1 MLRKKISK
9 LMALVMTLT
18 SAVSAVPAAEA
29 KEGFVADGYEIID
42 AAYGNGTYVVM
53 AKNQAVKDSNN
64 NYTQQAKIYTSTDKK
79 HWTETYS
86 ADKAYKYGVPDSK
99 QNLLYWEEQN
109 VFVAGVDSSVI
120 VSENGIS
127 WNKNDVLS
135 SGFSYPQL
143 DERDGVLT
151 MVSANHGNVRFA
163 TSLTEA
169 TEPVSIAG
177 KDQQFGSIGAGPVVD
192 GTPSYFAMNSYQYF
206 RSTLPDCTGNWSGNR
221 GSNTKDAKY
230 APSYNGWVLMYTS
243 KNTLETLNYKADM
256 AVANVLVDGA
266 AITSKIT
273 AIGTSESVITI
284 GTDDGSVYYMAAPK
298 KRPSGNTNWT
308 KAAPTTGT
316 DAITEKVTDFVSID
330 ENTFFVTTATGVY
343 TLNKNGD
350 TWTYSDCLKYTDIES
365 AKVSASSF
373 NGIKLLAG
381 AYSPDL
387 GIYAAIGNDQNSR
400 SHIFYSED
408 GINWTMTAATTFGA
422 STSAKKIAV
431 WWPAQKCFVISNA
444 VSQGTGA
451 AWVSTDGKSW
461 SHRLMQLGDNGDLQI
476 LGDYLYSANYSS
488 MRTLKRY
495 SNLTDTPTKIFYSP
509 NNIAY
514 NMNTIALSDDETPYV
529 FAGGTSG
536 GMYVVSPTSEN
547 DDVGKT
553 EKFLIDNQGPNS
565 KMIDAHWNKTI
576 NKFVA
581 VNPLQKNI
589 YLFSKDKTWESVL
602 PNADAGTLVAV
613 ETNGS
618 SYLTGDVNGNLFFTN
633 GTDLSTAKAKKFSK
647 VDCLGATA
655 NTMPV
660 TNIFAGADGKY
671 IVTVSDG
678 TTSDVL
684 IVNSDGSGYVKASEE
699 SRITSI
705 KGGDE
710 FTVSVKVAN
719 YGETAQTVRLIA
731 AIYDKSGTKL
741 LQVVSDDKTMTLNST
756 QYLELPV
763 TANEDIPEDATLKV
777 FIWNS
782 LGAMVPLTNGDNF
795 F

>member
-53 AKNQAVKDSNN
+53 AKNLGVDK
-64 NYTQQAKIYTSTDKK
+64 THPTKIYTSTDKK
-79 HWTETYS
+79 HWTETQS
-86 ADKAYKYGVPDSK
+86 AANGYRWGSPNSK
-99 QNLLYWEEQN
+99 QNVLYWQQQN
-109 VFVAGVDSSVI
+109 VFVASVGNTVYTSS
-120 VSENGIS
+120 NGIS
-127 WNKNDVLS
+127 WNENADLKTGYAMIDEKDGTLVLIDS
-135 SGFSYPQL
+135 NGGSTRAALSLSEIGEKTDPLAFYPTVMAAG
-143 DERDGVLT
+143 DTTDGVT
-151 MVSANHGNVRFA
+151 GYFM
-163 TSLTEA
+163 
-169 TEPVSIAG
+169 AG
-177 KDQQFGSIGAGPVVD
+177 KWQNYRRMKNLEQGITSFTFGD
-192 GTPSYFAMNSYQYF
+192 GDAV
-206 RSTLPDCTGNWSGNR
+206 
-221 GSNTKDAKY
+221 DAKY
-230 APSYNGWVLMYTS
+230 VKSMDGWIVLTASKTITNIANTETAGFKRFSVTINGEAPEYNFSALGVNNDTVFVGDTNGGIYT
-243 KNTLETLNYKADM
+243 
-256 AVANVLVDGA
+256 
-266 AITSKIT
+266 
-273 AIGTSESVITI
+273 
-284 GTDDGSVYYMAAPK
+284 MAAPE
-298 KRPSGNTNWT
+298 SATSET
-308 KAAPTTGT
+308 QTLIEVAPTAGT

-350 TWTYSDCLKYTDIES
+350 AWTYSDCLKYTDIED
-365 AKVSASSF
+365 AKVSGSAF
-373 NGIKLLAG
+373 NGITLLAG

-400 SHIFYSED
+400 SHIFYSEN
-408 GINWTMTAATTFGA
+408 GINWTMTGATTFGA
-422 STSAKKIAV
+422 STSAKNIAV

-444 VSQGTGA
+444 VKEGTGA

-461 SHRLMQLGDNGDLQI
+461 SHRLMKLGDNGDLQI
-476 LGDYLYSANYSS
+476 LGDYLYSANKDSA
-488 MRTLKRY
+488 RVIKRY
-495 SNLTDTPTKIFYSP
+495 ANLTDEPTKIFYSP
-509 NNIAY
+509 KNVSY
-514 NMNTIALSDDETPYV
+514 DMNTIALSDDETPYV
-529 FAGGTSG
+529 LAGKTYGVT
-536 GMYVVSPTSEN
+536 YVAPTSEA
-547 DDVGKT
+547 DDVTATTTFQIGGGAA
-553 EKFLIDNQGPNS
+553 QS
-565 KMIDAHWNKTI
+565 KINDAHWNKTI

-581 VNPLQKNI
+581 VNPVQKNI
-589 YLFSKDKTWESVL
+589 YLISKDKNVEAVL

-633 GTDLSTAKAKKFSK
+633 GTDLSKEKKFSK
-647 VDCLGATA
+647 VDCLGAVA

-705 KGGDE
+705 KGGDN

-763 TANEDIPEDATLKV
+763 TANGDIPEDATLKV

>member
-1 MLRKKISK
+1 M
-9 LMALVMTLT
+9 
-18 SAVSAVPAAEA
+18 
-29 KEGFVADGYEIID
+29 
-42 AAYGNGTYVVM
+42 
-53 AKNQAVKDSNN
+53 
-64 NYTQQAKIYTSTDKK
+64 
-79 HWTETYS
+79 
-86 ADKAYKYGVPDSK
+86 
-99 QNLLYWEEQN
+99 
-109 VFVAGVDSSVI
+109 
-120 VSENGIS
+120 
-127 WNKNDVLS
+127 
-135 SGFSYPQL
+135 
-143 DERDGVLT
+143 
-151 MVSANHGNVRFA
+151 
-163 TSLTEA
+163 
-169 TEPVSIAG
+169 
-177 KDQQFGSIGAGPVVD
+177 
-192 GTPSYFAMNSYQYF
+192 
-206 RSTLPDCTGNWSGNR
+206 
-221 GSNTKDAKY
+221 
-230 APSYNGWVLMYTS
+230 
-243 KNTLETLNYKADM
+243 
-256 AVANVLVDGA
+256 
-266 AITSKIT
+266 
-273 AIGTSESVITI
+273 
-284 GTDDGSVYYMAAPK
+284 
-298 KRPSGNTNWT
+298 
-308 KAAPTTGT
+308 
-316 DAITEKVTDFVSID
+316 
-330 ENTFFVTTATGVY
+330 
-343 TLNKNGD
+343 
-350 TWTYSDCLKYTDIES
+350 
-365 AKVSASSF
+365 
-373 NGIKLLAG
+373 AG

>member
-9 LMALVMTLT
+9 LMALVMTIT

-53 AKNQAVKDSNN
+53 AKNFNNSNHP
-64 NYTQQAKIYTSTDKK
+64 AKIYTSTDKK

-86 ADKAYKYGVPDSK
+86 VDNAIKYGVPDSK

-151 MVSANHGNVRFA
+151 MVSTNSGKIKFA
-163 TSLTEA
+163 ASLSEA

-192 GTPSYFAMNSYQYF
+192 GTPRYFAMNRYQYF
-206 RSTLPDCTGNWSGNR
+206 RSTLPDCTGNWSGDR

-273 AIGTSESVITI
+273 AIGTSESLMTI
-284 GTDDGSVYYMAAPK
+284 GTDDGSVYYMAAPA
-298 KRPSGNTNWT
+298 KRPSGDTNWT
-308 KAAPTTGT
+308 KAEPTAGT

-350 TWTYSDCLKYTDIES
+350 VWDYSDCLKYTDIES

-373 NGIKLLAG
+373 NGITLLAG

-422 STSAKKIAV
+422 STSAKNIAV

-444 VSQGTGA
+444 VKEGTGV
-451 AWVSTDGKSW
+451 AWTSTDGKTW
-461 SHRLMQLGDNGDLQI
+461 THRPMKLGDNGDLQI

-488 MRTLKRY
+488 TRTVNRY
-495 SNLTDTPTKIFYSP
+495 ANLTDGPTKIFYSP
-509 NNIAY
+509 TSVSY

-529 FAGGTSG
+529 LLGTTYGSTYIAPTSEADDITETPKVFYVGGTS
-536 GMYVVSPTSEN
+536 P
-547 DDVGKT
+547 
-553 EKFLIDNQGPNS
+553 QS
-565 KMIDAHWNKTI
+565 KINDAHWNKTI

-581 VNPLQKNI
+581 VNPVQKNI
-589 YLFSKDKTWESVL
+589 YLISKDKTVEAVL

-633 GTDLSTAKAKKFSK
+633 GTDLSKAKTFSK

-660 TNIFAGADGKY
+660 TNIFTGADGKY

>member
-53 AKNQAVKDSNN
+53 AKNLGVDK
-64 NYTQQAKIYTSTDKK
+64 THPTKIYTSTDKK
-79 HWTETYS
+79 HWTETQS
-86 ADKAYKYGVPDSK
+86 AANGYRWGSPNSK
-99 QNLLYWEEQN
+99 QNVLYWQQQN
-109 VFVAGVDSSVI
+109 VFVASVGNTVYTSS
-120 VSENGIS
+120 NGIS
-127 WNKNDVLS
+127 WNENADLKTGYAMIDEKDGTLVLIDSNGGSTRAALSLSEIGEKTDSLAFYPTVMAAGDTTDGVTGYFMAGTWENYRRMKNLS
-135 SGFSYPQL
+135 QGKTSSEF
-143 DERDGVLT
+143 DGGIVDAKFVPSMDGWLVLT
-151 MVSANHGNVRFA
+151 MSKTISNIANTETAGFKRFSVTINGEAPEYNFSALGVNNDTVFVGD
-163 TSLTEA
+163 T
-169 TEPVSIAG
+169 
-177 KDQQFGSIGAGPVVD
+177 
-192 GTPSYFAMNSYQYF
+192 
-206 RSTLPDCTGNWSGNR
+206 
-221 GSNTKDAKY
+221 
-230 APSYNGWVLMYTS
+230 NGGIYT
-243 KNTLETLNYKADM
+243 
-256 AVANVLVDGA
+256 
-266 AITSKIT
+266 
-273 AIGTSESVITI
+273 
-284 GTDDGSVYYMAAPK
+284 MAAPE
-298 KRPSGNTNWT
+298 SATSET
-308 KAAPTTGT
+308 QTLIEVAPTAGT

-350 TWTYSDCLKYTDIES
+350 AWTYSDCLKYTDIES

-422 STSAKKIAV
+422 STSAKNIAV

-581 VNPLQKNI
+581 VNPVQKNI
-589 YLFSKDKTWESVL
+589 YMFSKDKTWESVL
-602 PNADAGTLVAV
+602 PNADAGTLVAI

-633 GTDLSTAKAKKFSK
+633 GTDLSTAKAKTFSK

-741 LQVVSDDKTMTLNST
+741 LQMVSDDKTMALNST

-763 TANEDIPEDATLKV
+763 TANEDIPADATLKV

>member
-1 MLRKKISK
+1 MLRKNISK
-9 LMALVMTLT
+9 LMALVVTLT

-64 NYTQQAKIYTSTDKK
+64 NYKQQAKIYTSTDKK
-79 HWTETYS
+79 HWTETQS
-86 ADKAYKYGVPDSK
+86 AANAYRWGSPNSK
-99 QNLLYWEEQN
+99 QNLLYWQEQN
-109 VFVAGVDSSVI
+109 VFVASVGNTVYTSS
-120 VSENGIS
+120 NGIS
-127 WNKNDVLS
+127 WDENADLKTGYAMIDEKDGTLVLINS
-135 SGFSYPQL
+135 NSGST
-143 DERDGVLT
+143 RTVL
-151 MVSANHGNVRFA
+151 
-163 TSLTEA
+163 SLTEIGTA
-169 TEPVSIAG
+169 TADIKKFYPFVMAAGDTTDSGTGYFMAG
-177 KDQQFGSIGAGPVVD
+177 KWQNYRRMKNLEQGITSFTFGD
-192 GTPSYFAMNSYQYF
+192 GDAV
-206 RSTLPDCTGNWSGNR
+206 
-221 GSNTKDAKY
+221 DAKY
-230 APSYNGWVLMYTS
+230 VKSMDGWIVLTASKTITNIANTETAGFKRFSVTINGEAPEYNFSALGVNNDTVFVGDTNGGIYT
-243 KNTLETLNYKADM
+243 
-256 AVANVLVDGA
+256 
-266 AITSKIT
+266 
-273 AIGTSESVITI
+273 
-284 GTDDGSVYYMAAPK
+284 MAAPE
-298 KRPSGNTNWT
+298 SATSET
-308 KAAPTTGT
+308 QTLIEVAPTAGT

-350 TWTYSDCLKYTDIES
+350 AWTYSDCLKYTDIED
-365 AKVSASSF
+365 AKVSGSF

-381 AYSPDL
+381 VYSPDL
-387 GIYAAIGNDQNSR
+387 GIYATIGNDQNSR
-400 SHIFYSED
+400 SHIFYSEN
-408 GINWTMTAATTFGA
+408 GINWTMTGATTFGA
-422 STSAKKIAV
+422 STSAKNLAV

-529 FAGGTSG
+529 FAGGISG

-553 EKFLIDNQGPNS
+553 EKSLIDNQGPNS

-581 VNPLQKNI
+581 VNPVQKNI
-589 YLFSKDKTWESVL
+589 YMFSKDKTWESL
-602 PNADAGTLVAV
+602 PVNAEAGTLVAV

-741 LQVVSDDKTMTLNST
+741 LQMVSDDKTMALNST

-763 TANEDIPEDATLKV
+763 TANEDIPADATLKV

>member
-53 AKNQAVKDSNN
+53 AKNLGVDK
-64 NYTQQAKIYTSTDKK
+64 THPTKIYTSTDKK
-79 HWTETYS
+79 HWTETQS
-86 ADKAYKYGVPDSK
+86 AANGYRWGSPNSK
-99 QNLLYWEEQN
+99 QNILYWQQQN
-109 VFVAGVDSSVI
+109 VFVASVGNTVYTSS
-120 VSENGIS
+120 NGIS
-127 WNKNDVLS
+127 WNENADLKTGYAMIDEKDGTLVLIDSNGGSTRAALSLSEIGEKTDSLAFYPTVMAAGDTTDGVTGYFMAGTWENYRRMKNLS
-135 SGFSYPQL
+135 QGKTSSEF
-143 DERDGVLT
+143 DGGIVDAKFVPSMDGWLVLT
-151 MVSANHGNVRFA
+151 MSKTISNIANTETAGFKRFSVTINGEAPEYNFSALGVNNDTVFVGD
-163 TSLTEA
+163 T
-169 TEPVSIAG
+169 
-177 KDQQFGSIGAGPVVD
+177 
-192 GTPSYFAMNSYQYF
+192 
-206 RSTLPDCTGNWSGNR
+206 
-221 GSNTKDAKY
+221 
-230 APSYNGWVLMYTS
+230 NGGIYT
-243 KNTLETLNYKADM
+243 
-256 AVANVLVDGA
+256 
-266 AITSKIT
+266 
-273 AIGTSESVITI
+273 
-284 GTDDGSVYYMAAPK
+284 MAAPE
-298 KRPSGNTNWT
+298 SATSET
-308 KAAPTTGT
+308 QTLIEVAPTAGT

-350 TWTYSDCLKYTDIES
+350 AWTYSDCLKYTDIES

-422 STSAKKIAV
+422 STSAKNIAV

-581 VNPLQKNI
+581 VNPVQKNI
-589 YLFSKDKTWESVL
+589 YMFSKDKTWESVL
-602 PNADAGTLVAV
+602 PNADAGTLVAI

-633 GTDLSTAKAKKFSK
+633 GTDLSTAKAKTFSK

-741 LQVVSDDKTMTLNST
+741 LQMVSDDKTMALNST

-763 TANEDIPEDATLKV
+763 TANEDIPADATLKV

>member
-18 SAVSAVPAAEA
+18 SAVSAVPATEA

-53 AKNQAVKDSNN
+53 AKNFNN
-64 NYTQQAKIYTSTDKK
+64 DNNPAKIYTSTDTK

-120 VSENGIS
+120 VSEDGIS

-135 SGFSYPQL
+135 SGFSYPQF

-151 MVSANHGNVRFA
+151 MVSTNHGNVRFA

-192 GTPSYFAMNSYQYF
+192 GTPSYFAMNRYQYF
-206 RSTLPDCTGNWSGNR
+206 RSTLPDCTGDWSGDR

-266 AITSKIT
+266 AITSTIT
-273 AIGTSESVITI
+273 AIGTSESLMTI
-284 GTDDGSVYYMAAPK
+284 GTDDGSVYYMAAPE
-298 KRPSGNTNWT
+298 KRPSGDTNWT
-308 KAAPTTGT
+308 KAAPTAGT

-350 TWTYSDCLKYTDIES
+350 AWTYSDCLKYTDIED
-365 AKVSASSF
+365 AKVSGSAF
-373 NGIKLLAG
+373 NGITLLAG

-387 GIYAAIGNDQNSR
+387 GIYAAIGNDQNSE

-422 STSAKKIAV
+422 STSAKNIAV

-444 VSQGTGA
+444 VSKGTGV
-451 AWVSTDGKSW
+451 AWTSTDGKTW
-461 SHRLMQLGDNGDLQI
+461 AHRLMKLGDNGDLQI
-476 LGDYLYSANYSS
+476 LGDYLYSANYSGWKEI
-488 MRTLKRY
+488 KRY
-495 SNLTDTPTKIFYSP
+495 ANLTDQPTTIYFSKS
-509 NNIAY
+509 NVAQNL
-514 NMNTIALSDDETPYV
+514 NTIALSDDETPYV
-529 FAGGTSG
+529 LLGTTYGSTYIAPTSEADDITETQKVFYVGGTS
-536 GMYVVSPTSEN
+536 P
-547 DDVGKT
+547 
-553 EKFLIDNQGPNS
+553 QS
-565 KMIDAHWNKTI
+565 KINDAHWNKTI

-581 VNPLQKNI
+581 INPVQKNI
-589 YLFSKDKTWESVL
+589 YLISKDKTVESVL

-633 GTDLSTAKAKKFSK
+633 GTDLSTAKAKTFSK

-699 SRITSI
+699 SSITSI

-741 LQVVSDDKTMTLNST
+741 LQVVSDDKAMALNST

>member
-53 AKNQAVKDSNN
+53 AKNLGVDK
-64 NYTQQAKIYTSTDKK
+64 THPTKIYTSTDKK
-79 HWTETYS
+79 HWTETQS
-86 ADKAYKYGVPDSK
+86 AANGYRWGSPNSK
-99 QNLLYWEEQN
+99 QNVLYWQQQN
-109 VFVAGVDSSVI
+109 VFVASIGNTVYTSS
-120 VSENGIS
+120 NGIS
-127 WNKNDVLS
+127 WNENADLKTGYAMIDEKDGTLVLIDSNGGSTRAALSLSEIGEKTDSLAFYPTVMAAGDTTDGVTGYFMAGTWENYRRMKNLS
-135 SGFSYPQL
+135 QGKTSSEF
-143 DERDGVLT
+143 DGGIVDAKFVPSMDGWLVLT
-151 MVSANHGNVRFA
+151 MSKTISNIANTETAGFKRFSVTINGEAPEYNFSALGVNNDTVFVGD
-163 TSLTEA
+163 T
-169 TEPVSIAG
+169 
-177 KDQQFGSIGAGPVVD
+177 
-192 GTPSYFAMNSYQYF
+192 
-206 RSTLPDCTGNWSGNR
+206 
-221 GSNTKDAKY
+221 
-230 APSYNGWVLMYTS
+230 NGGIYT
-243 KNTLETLNYKADM
+243 
-256 AVANVLVDGA
+256 
-266 AITSKIT
+266 
-273 AIGTSESVITI
+273 
-284 GTDDGSVYYMAAPK
+284 MAAPK
-298 KRPSGNTNWT
+298 SATSENQTLIEV
-308 KAAPTTGT
+308 APTAGT

-350 TWTYSDCLKYTDIES
+350 AWTYSDCLKYTDIES

-408 GINWTMTAATTFGA
+408 GVDWTMSNVTTAAA
-422 STSAKKIAV
+422 STTAKNIAV
-431 WWPAQKCFVISNA
+431 WWPAQQCFVISNA
-444 VSQGTGA
+444 TMQLNGA
-451 AWVSTDGKSW
+451 VWTSTDGKTW
-461 SHRLMQLGDNGDLQI
+461 KYNDKLGFGNNGDIQV
-476 LGDYLYSANYSS
+476 LGDYLYSAHYSS
-488 MRTLKRY
+488 KRAIKRY
-495 SNLTDTPTKIFYSP
+495 ANLTDKATTIYYALKANEIE
-509 NNIAY
+509 Y

-529 FAGGTSG
+529 FAGGSSG
-536 GMYVVSPTSEN
+536 GLYTVAPTSLN
-547 DDVGKT
+547 DDVEGT
-553 EKFLIDNQGPNS
+553 GRAYIDNKNANS

-581 VNPLQKNI
+581 VNPVQKNI
-589 YLFSKDKTWESVL
+589 YMFSKDKTWESL
-602 PNADAGTLVAV
+602 PVNAEAGTLAAI

-633 GTDLSTAKAKKFSK
+633 GTDLSKAKKFSK

-660 TNIFAGADGKY
+660 TNIFTGADGKY

-741 LQVVSDDKTMTLNST
+741 LQMVSDDKTMALNST

-763 TANEDIPEDATLKV
+763 TANEDIPADATLKV